1 MARSAALSKD
11 EREILHSQEHTKKDF
26 LSEFTLHLTPDAKEN
41 KASAIPAQRGAWPH
55 ETYRE
60 IVRVICSG
68 QVIAG
73 NALERLQSLI
83 SEALGVR
90 NVFLGGSGSFAL
102 ELALSACGVQP
113 GDEIVVPTFCCSAI
127 VPPILALGATPVLA
141 DVGNELNVTSE
152 TVAAVLTKKTR
163 VVIVP
168 HLFGNPAEIQSIAE
182 VAQSRNLYVID
193 DAAQAFG
200 ATISNQRV
208 GSFGNFGILSFGN
221 EKVCP
226 SIGGGALV
234 SSGNETLVLKS
245 ALPIT
250 SPPYVS
256 TLRRCFSTLIR
267 NRWRRRL
274 ATVAKVRGSHS
285 DPAALPASYG
295 REAMANVYAA
305 VAVTLVKRL
314 TEHIAAR
321 RERMRVYRELLGQK
335 ESLELIPH
343 RLGSACLTQVV
354 RVLPRKRSRDI
365 ATDVVNALIAEGY
378 EVQGSYVPLHLI
390 PGLGACVWDRLPY
403 ADRIWSDLIEL
414 PCEPSL
420 SFDDLVRIAT
430 IVAAVANA

>member
-1 MARSAALSKD
+1 MAS
-11 EREILHSQEHTKKDF
+11 RELR
-26 LSEFTLHLTPDAKEN
+26 
-41 KASAIPAQRGAWPH
+41 AIAPWTH

-73 NALERLQSLI
+73 DALEMLQCLI

-90 NVFLGGSGSFAL
+90 SVFLCGSGSLAL
-102 ELALSACGVQP
+102 ELALSACGVQH
-113 GDEIVVPTFCCSAI
+113 GDEVVIPTFCCSAV
-127 VPPILALGATPVLA
+127 VPPILAIGATPVLA
-141 DVGNELNVTSE
+141 DVGNELNVTAD

-168 HLFGNPAEIQSIAE
+168 HLFGNPADLHSILE
-182 VAQSRNLYVID
+182 VAQRRNVYVID

-200 ATISNQRV
+200 ATINNQRV

-226 SIGGGALV
+226 SIGGGALLSGDNESFV
-234 SSGNETLVLKS
+234 LSSAV
-245 ALPIT
+245 PIAP
-250 SPPYVS
+250 PPYVP
-256 TLRRCFSTLIR
+256 TLRRCCSTSIR
-267 NRWRRRL
+267 NRWGRRFTAL
-274 ATVAKVRGSHS
+274 AKLRGSHS
-285 DPAALPASYG
+285 DPTMIPATYE

-305 VAVTLVKRL
+305 VAVTLIKRL

-321 RERMRVYRELLGQK
+321 RERVRAYRELLGQK
-335 ESLELIPH
+335 ASLELIPH

-354 RVLPRKRSRDI
+354 RVLPRKHSRDI
-365 ATDVVNALIAEGY
+365 ATDVMNALVAEGY

-390 PGLGACVWDRLPY
+390 LGLSACVWDRLPY

-420 SFDDLVRIAT
+420 SFDNLARIAT
-430 IVAAVANA
+430 IVAAITKT

>member
-1 MARSAALSKD
+1 MTNADIVSRPGTEHRAS
-11 EREILHSQEHTKKDF
+11 RELR
-26 LSEFTLHLTPDAKEN
+26 
-41 KASAIPAQRGAWPH
+41 AIPPWTH

-60 IVRVICSG
+60 VVRAICSG

-90 NVFLGGSGSFAL
+90 SVFLCGSGSFAL
-102 ELALSACGVQP
+102 ELALSACGVQH
-113 GDEIVVPTFCCSAI
+113 GDEVVIPTFCCSAV
-127 VPPILALGATPVLA
+127 VPPILATGATPVLA
-141 DVGNELNVTSE
+141 DVRDELNATGE

-163 VVIVP
+163 AVIVP
-168 HLFGNPAEIQSIAE
+168 HLFGNPADIKAIVELART
-182 VAQSRNLYVID
+182 RNIHVID

-200 ATISNQRV
+200 AMIGDQPV
-208 GSFGNFGILSFGN
+208 GTFGSAGILSFGN

-234 SSGNETLVLKS
+234 SGDNESFVLNS
-245 ALPIT
+245 VVPIT
-250 SPPYVS
+250 PPPYVS

-267 NRWRRRL
+267 NRWGRRFTAL
-274 ATVAKVRGSHS
+274 AKLRASHS
-285 DPAALPASYG
+285 DPTALPPRYE
-295 REAMANVYAA
+295 REAMPNVYAA
-305 VAVTLVKRL
+305 VAVTLVEKL
-314 TEHIAAR
+314 TEHIGAR
-321 RERMRVYRELLGQK
+321 RERVRAYRELLEQK
-335 ESLELIPH
+335 ASLELIPH
-343 RLGSACLTQVV
+343 RRSSACLTQVV

-414 PCEPSL
+414 PCEPFL
-420 SFDDLVRIAT
+420 SFDDLARIAT
-430 IVAAVANA
+430 IVAAIAND

>member
-1 MARSAALSKD
+1 MAS
-11 EREILHSQEHTKKDF
+11 RELRV
-26 LSEFTLHLTPDAKEN
+26 
-41 KASAIPAQRGAWPH
+41 IPPWPH
-55 ETYRE
+55 ETCRE
-60 IVRVICSG
+60 IVRVMCSS

-73 NALERLQSLI
+73 NALEMLQSLI
-83 SEALGVR
+83 REALGGR
-90 NVFLGGSGSFAL
+90 SVFLCGSGSFAL

-113 GDEIVVPTFCCSAI
+113 GDEIVVPTFSCSAI

-141 DVGNELNVTSE
+141 DVGHELNVTAE

-168 HLFGNPAEIQSIAE
+168 HLFGNPAEIPSIAE
-182 VAQSRNLYVID
+182 LAQSRNFYVID

-200 ATISNQRV
+200 ATISNQPA

-221 EKVCP
+221 EKLCP

-234 SSGNETLVLKS
+234 SSDKENFLLKS
-245 ALPIT
+245 ATTLT
-250 SPPYVS
+250 SPSYVP

-267 NRWRRRL
+267 NRWRRQL
-274 ATVAKVRGSHS
+274 APLMKLRGSHS
-285 DPAALPASYG
+285 DPTMIPPRYE

-305 VAVTLVKRL
+305 VAVSLVKRL
-314 TEHIAAR
+314 TEHIGAR
-321 RERMRVYRELLGQK
+321 RERVRAYRELLGEK
-335 ESLELIPH
+335 ASLELISH

-354 RVLPRKRSRDI
+354 RVLPRKRSRDVPADI
-365 ATDVVNALIAEGY
+365 VNALVAEGY
-378 EVQGSYVPLHLI
+378 EVRGSYVPLHLI
-390 PGLGACVWDRLPY
+390 AALEPCVWDRLPY

-420 SFDDLVRIAT
+420 SFDDLARIAT